1 MGNHDLPNS
10 PSRATALDI
19 FDTLTVPH
27 VQVGNNLQNYV
38 VPTRVGPLQVLAVPW
53 PQRAGILSRD
63 ESKGLTIDQVR
74 TELQDRMTQTIQ
86 VLSQQLDPAVPALL
100 AGHVTVNGA
109 TVGTERSMMLGQDH
123 VLLASNIAQ
132 PQLDYVA
139 LGHIHKHQVLRRE
152 SPMVVYSGSLERV
165 DFSEEGDD
173 KGFCVIDL
181 DPAAP
186 QGQRLVDFQFHR
198 VNARPFRYGG
208 CCSAPGRPRPHGH
221 GRQGHSAERTL
232 PVRSCG

>member
-1 MGNHDLPNS
+1 
-10 PSRATALDI
+10 
-19 FDTLTVPH
+19 
-27 VQVGNNLQNYV
+27 
-38 VPTRVGPLQVLAVPW
+38 
-53 PQRAGILSRD
+53 
-63 ESKGLTIDQVR
+63 
-74 TELQDRMTQTIQ
+74 MTQTIQ

-186 QGQRLVDFQFHR
+186 QGRRLVDFQFHR
-198 VNARPFRYGG
+198 VHARPFVTVDAVVPTGDPDPTATVIR
-208 CCSAPGRPRPHGH
+208 AIGRKDIAGAVVRVRITLAGELDT
-221 GRQGHSAERTL
+221 QGHARPIFGTPCKRRTTWQ
-232 PVRSCG
+232 PSRGKRRKQTGGPGWTPSPPTICNRCRRCGCTWKAGA